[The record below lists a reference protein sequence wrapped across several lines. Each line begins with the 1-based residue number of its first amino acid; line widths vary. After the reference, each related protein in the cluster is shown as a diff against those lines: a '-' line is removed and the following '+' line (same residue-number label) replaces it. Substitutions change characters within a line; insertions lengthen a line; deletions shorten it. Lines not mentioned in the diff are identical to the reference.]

1 MGTLKRIGGLLGL
14 GLLLFAIALVKPVA
28 ASPLA
33 AAQTC
38 QRTIHPG
45 DDIRQVIRS
54 LPDDG
59 SHITVCLAPGVH
71 RVSGMITIER
81 SHLMLRSATDRA
93 TLQMAPGVS
102 SPVLVIGDAHHRE
115 PAFRI
120 VDVTIQG
127 LRVEGGGPSEHEF
140 HPDLPYLSNSAVV
153 VRSGSGIHLRN
164 LDVSGCRSACLLT
177 EYGSRDVTIEGNTV
191 HGAVWDGISLNRAG
205 PTRVIG
211 NVIRDNTAAGITVEY
226 LEDSQIL
233 DNRIEGNG
241 SHGIYLAHGMDN
253 VFRDNAFIDNEL
265 AGVFLTCSIRHR
277 DPVQCWPD
285 SMSLGNVFANN
296 RFEGNRHAYQIAV
309 DDAANCLSPQGP
321 VNVSRGDSFGHTPL
335 VAQPPTERYGECLRI
350 EAPELP

>member
-1 MGTLKRIGGLLGL
+1 MGTLERIGGLPGL
-14 GLLLFAIALVKPVA
+14 GLLLFAIGHVTPA
-28 ASPLA
+28 ASSPLA

-45 DDIRQVIRS
+45 ENIQQVMRS

-59 SHITVCLAPGVH
+59 RHVTVCLGAGVH
-71 RVSGMITIER
+71 RVSGMISIER

-115 PAFRI
+115 PAFRV

-127 LRVEGGGPSEHEF
+127 LRVQGGGPSEYEF
-140 HPDLPYLSNSAVV
+140 HPDLRYLSNSAVV

-164 LDVSGCRSACLLT
+164 LEVSGCRSACLLT
-177 EYGSRDVTIEGNTV
+177 EYGSRHVTIEGNTI
-191 HGAVWDGISLNRAG
+191 HDAVWDGISLNRAG
-205 PTRVIG
+205 STRVVR
-211 NVIRDNTAAGITVEY
+211 NVIRDNAAAGITVEY

-241 SHGIYLAHGMDN
+241 SHGVYLAHGIDN
-253 VFRDNAFIDNEL
+253 VFRNNAFVDNEL

-285 SMSLGNVFANN
+285 SMSLGNVFVNN
-296 RFEGNRHAYQIAV
+296 RFEGNRYAYQVAV

-321 VNVSRGDSFGHTPL
+321 VNVSRGDTL
-335 VAQPPTERYGECLRI
+335 VNAPVEHPSTERYGDCLRL
-350 EAPELP
+350 EDTELP